1 MSDSITRYSP
11 DDIAIIGMAGRFPGA
26 SDLESFWRNLRE
38 GVHSIS
44 FFADEAEQAG
54 GVAGF
59 AGAGGVL
66 ADADLFDASFFGF
79 TRREAEVMDPQ
90 QRVFL
95 ECAWEALES
104 AGYDAERYEGRVGMY
119 AGAGAGGYWLNV
131 YENRAALESVGLFR
145 AVIGNEKDHL
155 ATQVSYKL
163 NLKGPAI
170 TVQTTCSTSLVA
182 VSMACQS
189 LLNYQ
194 CDMAMAG
201 GVSISA
207 EQKSGY
213 AYEEGGILSPD
224 GYCRAF
230 DARARGTVVGNGAG
244 LVVLKRMEDAL
255 ADGDCIHAVIKG
267 AAVNNDGSLKAGYTA
282 PSVEGQLNVIAEALA
297 LAKVEP
303 ETITYVE
310 AHGTGTALGDPIEV
324 EALTQAF
331 RSRTSRKGFCAIGSV
346 KTNIG
351 HLNTAAGVA
360 GLIKTVLAL
369 KHRTLPPSLHFE
381 QPNPQI
387 DFADSP
393 FYVNAKLS
401 EWKQGRTPR
410 RAGVSSFGIG
420 GTNAHVV
427 LEEAPAPSSS
437 QSRRPNSVLPLSAK
451 TGAALE
457 QATANLAQ
465 YLKRNPHAS
474 LSDVGYTLQSG
485 RRVFEHRRMLVCRD
499 VEEAVRALEAPSE
512 GRTLTSVQEH
522 SARPVVMMFPGQG
535 TQHVNMGR
543 ELYLTEPTFR
553 EQVDLCA
560 ELLKPQLGLD
570 VRDVLYPA
578 EGGAA
583 SSPSRLDQTCLAQP
597 SLFVVE
603 YALARLWM
611 EWGVRPAAMIG
622 HSIGEYVAACLAGVL
637 TLEDALSAVVVRGR
651 LMQGMAE
658 GSMLALRLGAEQAQ
672 ALVEEVE
679 GVSTAAVNS
688 PSLCVVS
695 GRVGAI
701 EKLEAIC
708 AERGLEGSR
717 LHTSHAFHSEMMEP
731 MLSEFGRHLG
741 RLNLN
746 PPRIPYLSNVTGTWI
761 TAAEAIDPAYWV
773 NHLRRTVRFADGV
786 AELLRDEHRVFL
798 EVGPGRS
805 LGSALSQAG
814 DAAAGRTVLAS
825 MPHPRDRQAD
835 TAFILHTL
843 GALWSEGAAV
853 DWAGFQTHE
862 QTRRLP
868 LPTYPF
874 ERQRYWLDRGTQD
887 KDAPRARQSESET
900 KREADEWFY
909 TPVWEQ
915 TPRTRVQAEDA
926 GMDDAGM
933 DDADEKLCRLVFVDE
948 GGFGARLAQRLE
960 SAGDDVFTV
969 RVGDEFEHAGRRAYV
984 VNPRRPADYL
994 RLLDELRRQEKIPA
1008 RAVHL
1013 WGLNASGTRADIAL
1027 TPAQLEEAAA
1037 ATLATFDGSSSLFLL
1052 AQALAA
1058 CNVNAPL
1065 RVEVI
1070 TNNVYD
1076 ITGEEALCPTNA
1088 MVLGAAA
1095 ALPHKFPNV
1104 SCRGLDIIIPEAGSR
1119 AEAKLIER
1127 LVEEFATTHAE
1138 TPVAYRGNH
1147 RWTRSFKPVRLDA
1160 STDGTPL
1167 RAGGVYLLTGG
1178 LRDIDLALGQHLA
1191 ETVGA
1196 KLVFVSDEEFPRP
1209 EEWEHGLRTCGADE
1223 SVGVKLRSLNRMLEA
1238 GAEVFI
1244 VEADVTRPE
1253 QAQFIV
1259 AQALERFGKLDGVL
1273 HTYEPRWPEPTETRA
1288 GEGRDAASSK
1298 QLKATLALHSAVDNL
1313 GLDFFLLFSLDN
1325 SVGAMMGDV
1334 DYCAAGAFLDAFA
1347 HFNASRRG
1355 RPTVTIDWGLKQR
1368 EADAHAT
1375 RGELPAGV
1383 PPSLRRLEAEQGISL
1398 DERVEAVRRVLAH
1411 ELPQVVVS
1419 PYELTFARARMRALA
1434 GSIICETAEPG
1445 SESESKPRKDYV
1457 SPSTPLEQT
1466 IADLWQ
1472 ELFGVESVG
1481 VHDNFFDL
1489 GGNSLLGIQL
1499 MSRLRKTFLLELPMN
1514 NLYESPTVAG
1524 LAAAVAQVQVQE
1536 KEREELELLLKEI
1549 ESLPDDELEARLAAA

>member
-26 SDLESFWRNLRE
+26 NDLESFWRNVRD
-38 GVHSIS
+38 GVHSIT

-95 ECAWEALES
+95 ECAWEALEG
-104 AGYDAERYEGRVGMY
+104 AGYDAERYEGRVGVY

-207 EQKSGY
+207 EQRSGY

-331 RSRTSRKGFCAIGSV
+331 RSRTSLKGFCAIGSV

-401 EWKQGRTPR
+401 EWKRGRTPL

-427 LEEAPAPSSS
+427 LEEAPASSS
-437 QSRRPNSVLPLSAK
+437 SRSRRPSYVLPLSAK

-465 YLKRNPHAS
+465 YLKRNPHVS
-474 LSDVGYTLQSG
+474 LSDVGYTLQLG

-512 GRTLTSVQEH
+512 GRALTSVQEH

-570 VRDVLYPA
+570 VRNVLYPA
-578 EGGAA
+578 EGGAQP
-583 SSPSRLDQTCLAQP
+583 SPSPLDQTRLAQP

-658 GSMLALRLGAEQAQ
+658 GSMLALRLGAEQVQ
-672 ALVEEVE
+672 ALVAEVE
-679 GVSTAAVNS
+679 GVSPAAVNS

-695 GRVGAI
+695 GHAGAI

-741 RLNLN
+741 RLSLN
-746 PPRIPYLSNVTGTWI
+746 PPRIPYISNVTGTWI

-786 AELLRDEHRVFL
+786 AELLRDEDRMFL

-805 LGSALSQAG
+805 LGSALRQAG
-814 DAAAGRTVLAS
+814 DAASGRTVLAS
-825 MPHPRDRQAD
+825 MPHPRDRQTDA
-835 TAFILHTL
+835 AFILHTL
-843 GALWSEGAAV
+843 GALWAEGAAV

-862 QTRRLP
+862 QPRRLP

-874 ERQRYWLDRGTQD
+874 ERQRYRLDRRTQD
-887 KDAPRARQSESET
+887 EGATPARPSESET
-900 KREADEWFY
+900 KREVEEWFY

-926 GMDDAGM
+926 
-933 DDADEKLCRLVFVDE
+933 DEKLCWLVFVDD

-969 RVGDEFEHAGRRAYV
+969 RVGDEFEHAGQRAFV
-984 VNPRRPADYL
+984 VNPRRPEDYL

-1008 RAVHL
+1008 RVVHL
-1013 WGLNASGTRADIAL
+1013 WGLNASGARADIAL
-1027 TPAQLEEAAA
+1027 TPAQLEEAAD
-1037 ATLATFDGSSSLFLL
+1037 ATFDGGGSLSSL

-1065 RVEVI
+1065 RVEVV
-1070 TNNVYD
+1070 TNNVHD

-1088 MVLGAAA
+1088 TVLGAAA
-1095 ALPHKFPNV
+1095 TLPHKFPNV
-1104 SCRGLDIIIPEAGSR
+1104 SCRGFDIVIPAAGSR

-1147 RWTRSFKPVRLDA
+1147 RWTRSFKPIRLDA
-1160 STDGTPL
+1160 STGRTPL

-1178 LRDIDLALGQHLA
+1178 LRGIDLALGQHLA

-1196 KLVFVSDEEFPRP
+1196 KLVFVSGEEFPRP
-1209 EEWEHGLRTCGADE
+1209 EEWEHGLRTCGADD

-1253 QAQFIV
+1253 QAQLII

-1273 HTYEPRWPEPTETRA
+1273 HTYEPRWPRLTETRA
-1288 GEGRDAASSK
+1288 GEGCDAATSK

-1313 GLDFFLLFSLDN
+1313 GLDFFLLFSSDN
-1325 SVGAMMGDV
+1325 SVGAMTGDV

-1347 HFNASRRG
+1347 HFNTARRG
-1355 RPTVTIDWGLKQR
+1355 TPTITIDWGLKQR
-1368 EADAHAT
+1368 EADAYAT
-1375 RGELPAGV
+1375 RSELPPDV
-1383 PPSLRRLEAEQGISL
+1383 PSSLRQLEAEQGISL

-1419 PYELTFARARMRALA
+1419 PYELTFARARMRELA
-1434 GSIICETAEPG
+1434 GSFICEPTEPG
-1445 SESESKPRKDYV
+1445 RAPESKPRKDYV
-1457 SPSTPLEQT
+1457 PPSTPLEES
-1466 IADLWQ
+1466 IAGLWQ

-1549 ESLPDDELEARLAAA
+1549 ESLPDEELEARLAAA